1 MPHPQWLE
9 RILSISEGTPYRSIL
24 CTPNGQGLSIKGDA
38 VFNLENGRLTFQ
50 LFLDNEEP
58 YTAGHEAFAVSQGTD
73 PQLIL
78 NILGRDFSYP
88 ARIVGTPVPKATEE
102 RTTIGDFI
110 DSPHYGS
117 ATTPLKNVNIWLRG
131 VPTGWLGNKGWS
143 HYYGVTPEPIRYEQN
158 GEAILP
164 DLRWLSVVGLSGF
177 ILETNGWTTTIR
189 EISANDRPDPE
200 VTHLCL
206 ITSSDT
212 TLTGESMQEFLE
224 ENLHPF
230 LCFMFGRRIR
240 YDQITGADWAII
252 PAKGT
257 TISKTIGRNWFL
269 SSGNR
274 IDPAPLFQNFCRLPQ
289 KVKAHWRKVIRQ
301 YIASEEIIGTLGEE
315 AIAASVSFAALEG
328 LTRSII
334 STYPDSDQWL
344 KSDLSLKPRKGI
356 VDAIEM
362 VAGREFAP
370 HNAGFRKAGDEI
382 KRVRNDTMHVDLE
395 SDEDWLNA
403 YHRWNSSQALIE
415 ILLLSKLGLTEIPN
429 RTSHGTFQV
438 MGKDM
443 YKEVRQEE
451 LDFL

>member
-102 RTTIGDFI
+102 RTTIGGFI

-177 ILETNGWTTTIR
+177 ILETNGWATTIR

-200 VTHLCL
+200 VTV
-206 ITSSDT
+206 
-212 TLTGESMQEFLE
+212 
-224 ENLHPF
+224 
-230 LCFMFGRRIR
+230 
-240 YDQITGADWAII
+240 GA
-252 PAKGT
+252 
-257 TISKTIGRNWFL
+257 S
-269 SSGNR
+269 
-274 IDPAPLFQNFCRLPQ
+274 
-289 KVKAHWRKVIRQ
+289 HRKV
-301 YIASEEIIGTLGEE
+301 
-315 AIAASVSFAALEG
+315 AL
-328 LTRSII
+328 SMVP
-334 STYPDSDQWL
+334 S
-344 KSDLSLKPRKGI
+344 LSP
-356 VDAIEM
+356 
-362 VAGREFAP
+362 P
-370 HNAGFRKAGDEI
+370 
-382 KRVRNDTMHVDLE
+382 
-395 SDEDWLNA
+395 
-403 YHRWNSSQALIE
+403 
-415 ILLLSKLGLTEIPN
+415 LLLRSTRCPRCAQFHIPQ
-429 RTSHGTFQV
+429 RSGCVRSMAFLWRWGMSV
-438 MGKDM
+438 MTIATTPFRPNG
-443 YKEVRQEE
+443 
-451 LDFL
+451 